1 MKNAPIA
8 QLAENSS
15 VAFGSKQTQRGTTSA
30 AAFASVPSLRSAR
43 GKKQRAATPKMVGFG
58 TSSKF
63 RYTGKVRPGKQSPKR
78 NIPGSIARPDYA
90 DDGRPKA
97 GGPML
102 PWQVEK
108 KNAKDIEGMRAAGR
122 VAREVLDAA
131 GRLVAPGVTTDAIDA
146 VVTEESIKRGA
157 YPSPLNYHGFPK
169 SCCTSVNEVIC
180 HGIPDSSVLQDG
192 DIINIDITC
201 YYGGYHGDCS
211 ETFLVGEVDEA
222 GKQLVKVTH
231 DCWQAAIDYCR
242 PGQPFNGI
250 GAIIEDFVKPYGYTS
265 VREFCGHGIGKVFHT
280 NPNILHY
287 KNRDPGKM
295 EVGNV
300 FTIEPMICE
309 GSFKHVMWNDGWT
322 ATTIDGRRSA
332 QFEHTLLVTPTG
344 VEALTGRLP
353 TSNPFF
359 WEAEDYSLPEP
370 GVITAPPPAVKAAPA
385 VKKVASESSKRSQ
398 KGFSTASKPSA
409 KKGSAGKKKKKR
421 K

>member
-1 MKNAPIA
+1 MWLAVCSPVWLESLHARTPPCAAPRA
-8 QLAENSS
+8 PPARMMGGF
-15 VAFGSKQTQRGTTSA
+15 AYTGTT
-30 AAFASVPSLRSAR
+30 
-43 GKKQRAATPKMVGFG
+43 
-58 TSSKF
+58 
-63 RYTGKVRPGKQSPKR
+63 RPGKQSPR
-78 NIPGSIARPDYA
+78 RIIPEEIPRPDYA
-90 DDGRPKA
+90 VDGKPKA
-97 GGPML
+97 RGPL
-102 PWQVEK
+102 FPWQIEVK
-108 KNAKDIEGMRAAGR
+108 SQKDIEGMRASGR
-122 VAREVLDAA
+122 IAREVLDAA
-131 GRLVAPGVTTDAIDA
+131 GRMVAPGVATDAIDA
-146 VVTEESIKRGA
+146 LVTEETIKRGA

-180 HGIPDSSVLQDG
+180 HGIPDSSVLKDG
-192 DIINIDITC
+192 DIVNIDITC

-222 GKQLVKVTH
+222 GKKLVRVTH

-332 QFEHTLLVTPTG
+332 QFEHTLLITPNG
-344 VEALTGRLP
+344 AEAFTGRLP

-359 WEAEDYSLPEP
+359 WDEEDYTVPEP
-370 GVITAPPPAVKAAPA
+370 GAIASAPVTN
-385 VKKVASESSKRSQ
+385 V
-398 KGFSTASKPSA
+398 
-409 KKGSAGKKKKKR
+409 
-421 K
+421 